1 MLPSGPGVTINEPQ
15 LYFPPAGSHASEEE
29 TLVGREELHRSG
41 LGEAVWSQLEPGQR
55 FLLPQSLVAAKLPW
69 AVIWR

>member
-41 LGEAVWSQLEPGQR
+41 LGEAVWSQP
-55 FLLPQSLVAAKLPW
+55 
-69 AVIWR
+69 